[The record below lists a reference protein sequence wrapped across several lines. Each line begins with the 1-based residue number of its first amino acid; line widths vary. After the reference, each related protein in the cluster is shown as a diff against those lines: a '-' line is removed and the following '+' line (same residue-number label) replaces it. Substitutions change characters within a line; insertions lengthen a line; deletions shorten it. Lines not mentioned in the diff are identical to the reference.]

1 MKASFIVLCSILCI
15 QSCGILTMHYNTIQ
29 MNQSQI
35 IPEVIFLSSCLVRDI
50 QKTSLSLKYCIP
62 NFPEVLLPRASFS
75 AQPCCPPIG
84 LREREHTRA
93 SSSPPWNHITIET
106 HSVCIAQLCF
116 QLWICLQPSKG
127 LFYMLSK
134 GPPFMH
140 YIHRDICV
148 FSFHPF
154 HRLRFTIKAG

>member
-1 MKASFIVLCSILCI
+1 MKASFILLCSILCI
-15 QSCGILTMHYNTIQ
+15 QSCGIVTMHYNTIQ

-75 AQPCCPPIG
+75 AHPCRPPIG

-93 SSSPPWNHITIET
+93 SSSPPWNQHY
-106 HSVCIAQLCF
+106 HRDSQ
-116 QLWICLQPSKG
+116 CLYCST
-127 LFYMLSK
+127 LFSTLNLSTGFK
-134 GPPFMH
+134 GPILH
-140 YIHRDICV
+140 
-148 FSFHPF
+148 
-154 HRLRFTIKAG
+154 A